1 MIDQNTFGKTPAA
14 KYLAR
19 ELSRPGNDV
28 LIKSVTR
35 RIVSTNTAVNDL
47 VSAYECE
54 RLSAKTLANCLRLMR
69 EEIAKENSVNII
81 DQLRQN
87 VQIGLIKRGIRQST
101 IARKA
106 ERVMVSPETRS
117 IFSAPQFCTGENK
130 PYAVHYEFKDKTS
143 GHIYGAGL
151 KTIPDGI
158 SHVYRVYA
166 DSVKDVSPEIL
177 MERSNRRCARQ
188 GKPHM
193 STSV

>member
-28 LIKSVTR
+28 LVKSVTR

-47 VSAYECE
+47 VSAYESE
-54 RLSAKTLANCLRLMR
+54 VLTAKTLANCLRLMR
-69 EEIAKENSVNII
+69 EEVAKENSVNII

-106 ERVMVSPETRS
+106 ERVMVSPQTRS
-117 IFSAPQFCTGENK
+117 CFSELEFTSSSEI
-130 PYAVHYEFKDKTS
+130 PYAIHYAFKDSAS
-143 GHIYGAGL
+143 GHIYFAGL
-151 KTIPDGI
+151 KTIPEGEVRTH
-158 SHVYRVYA
+158 SLH
-166 DSVKDVSPEIL
+166 SNDVVDVTPEIL
-177 MERSNRRCARQ
+177 MERSNRRCLRQ

-193 STSV
+193 SNV

>member
-47 VSAYECE
+47 VNAYENE
-54 RLSAKTLANCLRLMR
+54 QLTAKTLANCLRLMR
-69 EEIAKENSVNII
+69 EEVSKENSVNII

-117 IFSAPQFCTGENK
+117 IFSSPQFCTGENE
-130 PYAVHYEFKDKTS
+130 PYAVYYVFKDKPS
-143 GHIYGAGL
+143 GHVYYAGL
-151 KTIPDGI
+151 KTIPDGV
-158 SHVYRVYA
+158 SYTYRVYA
-166 DSVKDVSPEIL
+166 DLVNDVTPEIL
-177 MERSNRRCARQ
+177 MERSNKRCLRQ

-193 STSV
+193 NEL